1 VSDLGTTKPIDQTD
15 AGRIWR
21 AEGKS
26 GSPASTTNLLTTYFL
41 SMAGGFMAAGPKLTP
56 LTYEYGLLSAPGY
69 DEWAKWHDPSL
80 SYIKFGKDDYTGIS
94 DVREVYYSTS
104 VKSPTNGRNGGYI
117 PLNHGQRYQINQIP
131 SGEPDLP
138 AGV

>member
-15 AGRIWR
+15 AGRIWK

-26 GSPASTTNLLTTYFL
+26 GSPASTVNLLTTYFESL
-41 SMAGGFMAAGPKLTP
+41 AGGLMAAGPKLTP
-56 LTYEYGLLSAPGY
+56 LTYEYGILSMPGY

-94 DVREVYYSTS
+94 DIREVYYSTS

-117 PLNHGQRYQINQIP
+117 PLNHGQRYQIDQIP